1 MNNLEKWFWSLLS
14 TKGSEFTSLAVKQP
28 GPVSVQAA
36 EDADTEEVLSVRE
49 DGSNAGKYV
58 AEYLKAVGLGVG
70 NPWCMAFVVFRVI
83 KAAHKLIVN
92 IPAHMP
98 RTGSVAVY
106 GNWAQS
112 QGHFI
117 RRADLELGKS
127 VPMKGDIVVYWFSSK
142 GRLAHAGIVVEGGK
156 NFLTVEGN
164 TSGGIDTGVDRD
176 GQGTYKKSR
185 KYSHLGIFGGIIR
198 LPY

>member
-1 MNNLEKWFWSLLS
+1 
-14 TKGSEFTSLAVKQP
+14 
-28 GPVSVQAA
+28 
-36 EDADTEEVLSVRE
+36 VRE

-58 AEYLKAVGLGVG
+58 SEYLKAVDLGAG
-70 NPWCMAFVVFRVI
+70 NPWCMAFVVFRII

-92 IPAHMP
+92 IPLHMP

-106 GNWAQS
+106 GKWAQS

-117 RRADLELGKS
+117 RRADLELGKA
-127 VPMKGDIVVYWFSSK
+127 VPMKGDIVVYWFASK
-142 GRLAHAGIVVEGGK
+142 GRLAHTGIVVQGGK
-156 NFLTVEGN
+156 SFLTVEGN

>member
-1 MNNLEKWFWSLLS
+1 MNNLEKWFWTLLS
-14 TKGSEFTSLAVKQP
+14 TKGSDFSSLAVKQP

-36 EDADTEEVLSVRE
+36 EDADTDEVLSVRE

-58 AEYLKAVGLGVG
+58 SEYLKAVGLGPG
-70 NPWCMAFVVFRVI
+70 NPWCMAFVIFRII

-92 IPAHMP
+92 IPAEMP
-98 RTGSVAVY
+98 RTGAVAVF
-106 GNWAQS
+106 GRWAQGE
-112 QGHFI
+112 GHFI
-117 RRADLELGKS
+117 RRADLELGKA
-127 VPMKGDIVVYWFSSK
+127 VPMKGDIVVYWFASK
-142 GRLAHAGIVVEGGK
+142 GRLAHAGIVVQGGR

-185 KYSHLGIFGGIIR
+185 RYSNLGIFGGIIR

>member
-14 TKGSEFTSLAVKQP
+14 TKGSEFSSLAVKKP

-49 DGSNAGKYV
+49 NGSNAGKYV

-117 RRADLELGKS
+117 RRADW
-127 VPMKGDIVVYWFSSK
+127 VHVVYYIRSCDSFRHFRDDIYLCTRKLFWLID
-142 GRLAHAGIVVEGGK
+142 RLKEIDPENWKNVKPGTLTMHITSLHAWASEKPI
-156 NFLTVEGN
+156 LL
-164 TSGGIDTGVDRD
+164 
-176 GQGTYKKSR
+176 KK
-185 KYSHLGIFGGIIR
+185 K
-198 LPY
+198 

>member
-14 TKGSEFTSLAVKQP
+14 TKGSDFSSLSAKQP

-49 DGSNAGKYV
+49 DGSNSGKYV
-58 AEYLKAVGLGVG
+58 SEYLKAVGLGPG
-70 NPWCMAFVVFRVI
+70 NPWCMAFVVFRI
-83 KAAHKLIVN
+83 IRAAHKLIVN
-92 IPAHMP
+92 IPLHMP
-98 RTGSVAVY
+98 RTGSVAVF
-106 GNWAQS
+106 GRWAQS

-117 RRADLELGKS
+117 RRADLELGKAT
-127 VPMKGDIVVYWFSSK
+127 PMKGDIVVYWFASK
-142 GRLAHAGIVVEGGK
+142 GRLAHTGIVVQGGK

-185 KYSHLGIFGGIIR
+185 RYSHLGIFGGIIR